1 MTHPRSA
8 CGASPQGGAASGP
21 AKPEAPAAHSVEDFD
36 PAAVAIPCGHFIGGR
51 FVPGDGPAIA
61 VRRPSDGLNYAD
73 IPEAG
78 EAGVDV
84 AVHDASV
91 AQHQS
96 GWGECPPRE
105 RGAVLRRW
113 ADLIMEHRLELAQL
127 EALGSTRCIAD
138 AYTGDVPFTAE
149 AIRFFAEC
157 ADKYSGD
164 VLPTR
169 SRSLGMLMPEPYGV
183 VGAIA
188 PWNFPLSMAS
198 WKCGPAL
205 AAGNAIVLKPSELT
219 PFSTL
224 RLAELALQAGLPP
237 GIFNVVQGSGPSTGA
252 ALVRHAL
259 VRKVSFTGSTQTGK
273 IVMTDAAHHG
283 MKPVTLELG
292 GKSPQLV
299 FDDAGDIATVAE
311 RIARG
316 FLANAGQ
323 ACVAGT
329 RLIVQRGI
337 AEALVAAIVRQA
349 RLVVPGLTWKARSR
363 FAPLISQRQAEKVH
377 AAVSSTVA
385 AGAEALCG
393 GSFFDGFGGE
403 FFYQPTVL
411 SGVQPG
417 MTAVKEEIFGP
428 VLTVQVFDD
437 EEEGLALSSH
447 ADYGLAAGV
456 HTMDIG
462 RAMRAT
468 RGIAAGT
475 VWINRYGRSNDF
487 IVPTGGFNGSG
498 FGKDLGRQAFEAN
511 LRQKSVLLDF

>member
-1 MTHPRSA
+1 MRETLLPSFASRSTA
-8 CGASPQGGAASGP
+8 PSTGP
-21 AKPEAPAAHSVEDFD
+21 VQDFD
-36 PAAVAIPCGHFIGGR
+36 PAAVTVPSGHFIGGR
-51 FVPGDGPAIA
+51 LVPGDSPGIE
-61 VRRPSDGLNYAD
+61 VRRPSDGLVYAD

-78 EAGVDV
+78 EAGVDA
-84 AVHDASV
+84 AVRNADI
-91 AQHQS
+91 AQRES
-96 GWGECPPRE
+96 GWSDCPPRE
-105 RGAVLRRW
+105 RGAVLLRW

-138 AYTGDVPFTAE
+138 AYGGEVPFTAE

-169 SRSLGMLMPEPYGV
+169 SSSLGLLMPEPYGV

-219 PFSTL
+219 PFSTI
-224 RLAELALQAGLPP
+224 RLAELALHAGVPA
-237 GIFNVVQGSGPSTGA
+237 GIFNVVQGSGQTTGA
-252 ALVRHAL
+252 ALVRHAT

-273 IVMTDAAHHG
+273 SVMTDAAHHG

-299 FDDAGDIATVAE
+299 FDDAGEVDTLAL
-311 RIARG
+311 RITRG
-316 FLANAGQ
+316 FMSNAGQ

-337 AEALVAAIVRQA
+337 SEALIAAIVGQTHLA
-349 RLVVPGLTWKARSR
+349 VPGLTWKAHSR
-363 FAPLISQRQAEKVH
+363 FAPLISQRQAEKVDV
-377 AAVSSTVA
+377 AVNRAVS

-393 GSFFDGFGGE
+393 GGFFDGFGGG
-403 FFYQPTVL
+403 FFYKPTVL
-411 SGVQPG
+411 TGVQPG
-417 MTAVKEEIFGP
+417 MAALEEEVFGP

-437 EEEGLALSSH
+437 EEEGIALAKHSV
-447 ADYGLAAGV
+447 YGLAAGV

-462 RAMRAT
+462 KAMRAT
-468 RGIAAGT
+468 RRIAAGT
-475 VWINRYGRSNDF
+475 VWINRYGRTTDF

-498 FGKDLGRQAFEAN
+498 IGKDLGRQAFESN
-511 LRQKSVLLDF
+511 LRHKSVLLDF